1 MRTYVSRDKCYAQER
16 LLSLIAGHL
25 LDVNAKQNFSEEQQ
39 ANMTR
44 NIADAVELLPRL
56 TTGIDVNIMFN
67 DVRGFEASRCHGLS
81 CTSYSPHSS
90 VHLGMS
96 SLEGR
101 KDQPG
106 THLTYFNSTTVPD
119 REQLLCFAVHGL
131 YCYL

>member
-1 MRTYVSRDKCYAQER
+1 MKCCHRRSLVRMNVSCSKCYAQER

-67 DVRGFEASRCHGLS
+67 DIRGFEVS
-81 CTSYSPHSS
+81 
-90 VHLGMS
+90 
-96 SLEGR
+96 
-101 KDQPG
+101 Q
-106 THLTYFNSTTVPD
+106 
-119 REQLLCFAVHGL
+119 
-131 YCYL
+131 

>member
-1 MRTYVSRDKCYAQER
+1 MRTYVSRNKCCVQER

-25 LDVNAKQNFSEEQQ
+25 LDVNAKQTFSEEQQ

-81 CTSYSPHSS
+81 CTSYSPHPS

-96 SLEGR
+96 YW
-101 KDQPG
+101 KVVYPG
-106 THLTYFNSTTVPD
+106 PT
-119 REQLLCFAVHGL
+119 
-131 YCYL
+131 